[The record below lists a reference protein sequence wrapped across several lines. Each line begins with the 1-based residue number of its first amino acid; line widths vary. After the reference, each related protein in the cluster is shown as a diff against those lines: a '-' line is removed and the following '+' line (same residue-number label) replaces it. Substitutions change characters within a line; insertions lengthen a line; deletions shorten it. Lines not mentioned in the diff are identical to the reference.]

1 MRSPSMAT
9 SPSVAGIKPAM
20 MFRAVDLP
28 HPLGPRKVTN
38 CLPRISSAK
47 SRSTVF
53 VPKRLVIRNCS
64 ESIVSFMCSHR
75 CAKRGSALRVAPPPK
90 VTASSEL
97 LLLDLLRADLPVPA
111 VHRVRQLLEVEL
123 RRHLVLLGGADLVVL
138 GPPVLLDEV
147 PDLRWRLVEGRG
159 LDGRADEGL

>member
-38 CLPRISSAK
+38 CLPRISRAK

-75 CAKRGSALRVAPPPK
+75 CARRGSALGWVAPPPK
-90 VTASSEL
+90 VIVGSEL
-97 LLLDLLRADLPVPA
+97 LLLDLLGADLSVPA
-111 VHRVRQLLEVEL
+111 VHCVGQFLEVEL
-123 RRHLVLLGGADLVVL
+123 RCHLVFLGRADLIIL
-138 GPPVLLDEV
+138 GPPVFLDEV
-147 PDLRWRLVEGRG
+147 PDLR
-159 LDGRADEGL
+159 